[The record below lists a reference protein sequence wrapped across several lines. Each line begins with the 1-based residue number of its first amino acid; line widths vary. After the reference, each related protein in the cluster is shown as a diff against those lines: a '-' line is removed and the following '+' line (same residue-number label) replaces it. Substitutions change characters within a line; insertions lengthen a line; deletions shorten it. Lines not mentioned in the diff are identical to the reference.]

1 MGHDDPTAR
10 DLTGRDDVPD
20 QKVVYGGEIQKGGG
34 MVDPKPHVVTDDE
47 DPEGLDPEEPEK
59 DWTR

>member
-20 QKVVYGGEIQKGGG
+20 Q
-34 MVDPKPHVVTDDE
+34 KPHVVTDDE